1 MAKKRTHEEFIQ
13 LISNINDNIE
23 IINTYTNSQTKVQCR
38 CKKDGFMW
46 LAYPQNLLR
55 GKGCPVCQNK
65 KVVKGINDIATTNS
79 EMVKYFKNVED
90 SYKYTAKSGK
100 NTSFICPKCG
110 YEKNMS
116 IYNLYYYGFICPK
129 CSDGISYPNKFSRF
143 FLSQL
148 PVNNVRYEYNPQ
160 WAGRYLYDNYF
171 EYDNKKYILEMDGGF
186 HYKDII
192 FSKSRI
198 SLSKNIKKSDTIKD
212 LLAKENDII
221 LIRIDSSL
229 SDKNYIKLNIYNSIL
244 SKIFDLSKIDW
255 DLCDKQSKSSLLY
268 DVCNDYKNGIHNTTT
283 DLSIQY
289 KLNMSTI
296 QKYLRTG
303 NELGLCVY
311 TPTPHKRN
319 MVLVKDYNN
328 NIIHSF
334 YGIGECCRELSKI
347 YGDNFSTTSVIR
359 HCNNKKP
366 YKNFI
371 FERRDV
377 NEDKF

>member
-1 MAKKRTHEEFIQ
+1 M
-13 LISNINDNIE
+13 
-23 IINTYTNSQTKVQCR
+23 
-38 CKKDGFMW
+38 
-46 LAYPQNLLR
+46 
-55 GKGCPVCQNK
+55 
-65 KVVKGINDIATTNS
+65 
-79 EMVKYFKNVED
+79 
-90 SYKYTAKSGK
+90 
-100 NTSFICPKCG
+100 
-110 YEKNMS
+110 
-116 IYNLYYYGFICPK
+116 
-129 CSDGISYPNKFSRF
+129 
-143 FLSQL
+143 
-148 PVNNVRYEYNPQ
+148 
-160 WAGRYLYDNYF
+160 
-171 EYDNKKYILEMDGGF
+171 
-186 HYKDII
+186 
-192 FSKSRI
+192 
-198 SLSKNIKKSDTIKD
+198 
-212 LLAKENDII
+212 AKENDII